1 MANFKYAVRNG
12 DNVLGIMWEVSDNRE
27 VFVSFGETINL
38 NHSLEIMDSN
48 GNNIGEKDL
57 IDLLSEILPR

>member
-27 VFVSFGETINL
+27 IFVSFGETINL

>member
-38 NHSLEIMDSN
+38 NHSLEILDSN